1 MNDVVIVCDNVDECP
16 CEAVCCQHC
25 ARAVN
30 CPDRCRTVRYK
41 QKVYQSDAFLIE
53 ELTDVAQGT
62 GIWLIWVA
70 VERLRSL
77 TGYTGYADSIGGV
90 H

>member
-1 MNDVVIVCDNVDECP
+1 MSVLARLCAASIVPGLLIVLIV
-16 CEAVCCQHC
+16 A
-25 ARAVN
+25 ARFV
-30 CPDRCRTVRYK
+30 TSK
-41 QKVYQSDAFLIE
+41 KYQSDAFLIE